1 MLTNM
6 IFYEDQF
13 REIEKEFPNF
23 KFHIAMSEPRPE
35 DNWDGYVGFIHQVLL
50 ENYLETHP
58 APEDVEYYICGPPIM
73 LQAVSGM
80 LDNLGV
86 EEDMIRYDDFGS

>member
-1 MLTNM
+1 M
-6 IFYEDQF
+6 FYEDQF
-13 REIEKEFPNF
+13 RELEEAFPNF

-35 DNWDGYVGFIHQVLL
+35 NNWDGYVGFIHQVLL
-50 ENYLETHP
+50 DNYLDTHP

-73 LQAVSGM
+73 LQAVLGM

-86 EEDMIRYDDFGS
+86 EEEMIRFDDFGS